1 MVDAVLD
8 KQLVVTVTNKIGTL
22 AELTSIISSCGINL
36 IAICAYAVDNKG
48 VIMFVSEDNQQALR
62 LLKNR
67 KYDVREEEVL
77 LFSLDNKPG
86 TLQSI
91 TEKIAQIGIDLNL
104 LYGSV
109 DKKGKTS
116 RVVMISEDNKA
127 VLMAFRMK
135 NALPVN

>member
-91 TEKIAQIGIDLNL
+91 TEKIAQIGIDL
-104 LYGSV
+104 
-109 DKKGKTS
+109 
-116 RVVMISEDNKA
+116 
-127 VLMAFRMK
+127 
-135 NALPVN
+135 